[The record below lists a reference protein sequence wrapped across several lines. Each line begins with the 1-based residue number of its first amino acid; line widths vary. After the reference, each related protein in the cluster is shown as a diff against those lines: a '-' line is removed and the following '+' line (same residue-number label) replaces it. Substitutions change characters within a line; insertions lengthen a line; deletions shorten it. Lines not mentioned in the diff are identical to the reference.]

1 MKIYI
6 SADIEGAAG
15 ITHWDEADKT
25 HETYQE
31 FREQM
36 TAEAVAACEG
46 AIAAGAGEILIKD
59 AHGSGRNIIAKHLPD
74 CARLIRG
81 WSGHPF
87 CMVQEIDAS
96 FDAAMFIGYHSK
108 AGAEGNPLA
117 HTLTLD
123 VSHIELNGKRMSE
136 FVMHS
141 YAAALVGVPV
151 VFISGDKGICADAR
165 AFNRKIGT
173 VATSEGKGRS
183 TISIPPLL
191 AANRIREGVT
201 AALSGNV
208 AACKVKLPKQFKL
221 DVAYAT
227 PTEAYRNA
235 WYPGAKHVGRRTV
248 RYESRDYF
256 EVLRALRFI
265 A

>member
-1 MKIYI
+1 MKVYI
-6 SADIEGAAG
+6 SADIEGVAG
-15 ITHWDEADKT
+15 ITHWDEADKS
-25 HETYQE
+25 HDTYPE
-31 FREQM
+31 FREEM
-36 TAEAVAACEG
+36 TNEVVAACEG
-46 AIAAGAGEILIKD
+46 AVAAGAREILIKD
-59 AHGSGRNIIAKHLPD
+59 AHGSGRNIIAARLPD

-87 CMVQEIDAS
+87 CMVQEIDRS

-151 VFISGDKGICADAR
+151 VFLSGDKGICADAR
-165 AFNRKIGT
+165 AFNKGFGT
-173 VATSEGKGRS
+173 VVTSEGKGRS

-191 AANRIREGVT
+191 AASRICEGVT
-201 AALSGNV
+201 AALSGNL
-208 AACKVKLPKQFKL
+208 AACKVKLPKQFRL

-227 PTEAYRNA
+227 PTEAYRNS
-235 WYPGAKHVGRRTV
+235 WYPGAKHAGRRTV
-248 RYESRDYF
+248 R
-256 EVLRALRFI
+256 LQ
-265 A
+265 